1 MCEPSNRKPK
11 SLESSKLRRMKC
23 FCLPPVEH
31 WHWGLKGQGLKWERW
46 SRGTWALLPRQQ
58 DTIMRKSM
66 VAQDLAKVS
75 QVPSLLTPAVVADI
89 LYEGR
94 SRPLHLCLTRWR
106 RLGRICKMAKDEA
119 LVISWSSSSLML
131 CWNTYNLI
139 GFTSL
144 LRPPPTTSI
153 TRTREQKEVPLLSK
167 MYSTPIFICEAK
179 LVLLFLKSK
188 VCLYTLCCKVSLQKL
203 WSSPLGKSYWK
214 RSCHMLL
221 SAETASCFIII
232 FLYF

>member
-1 MCEPSNRKPK
+1 MFFFAITYLFLEVSHLGNDAGHCYEDATWKRGPPAVQWECRPFQPRHKSPTHIPQLQEKQTYWKTIQQPRSSRASWKHKSKKVPSSLLRCGSNSSTFILIWVHDLCEPSNRKPK

-75 QVPSLLTPAVVADI
+75 QVPSLTPAVVADI

-119 LVISWSSSSLML
+119 LVI
-131 CWNTYNLI
+131 
-139 GFTSL
+139 F
-144 LRPPPTTSI
+144 
-153 TRTREQKEVPLLSK
+153 
-167 MYSTPIFICEAK
+167 
-179 LVLLFLKSK
+179 
-188 VCLYTLCCKVSLQKL
+188 
-203 WSSPLGKSYWK
+203 
-214 RSCHMLL
+214 
-221 SAETASCFIII
+221 
-232 FLYF
+232 